1 LPISPEQQLVTGVDG
16 CLAYYKQLEN
26 RRDRLGYDIDGVVFK
41 VDRLDLQERLGFV
54 SRAPRWA
61 IAQKFPAQEEMTRL
75 LAIDVQVGRTG
86 AITPVARLEPVTVA
100 GVTVTNATLH
110 NEDEI
115 KRKDVRV
122 GDSVI
127 IRRAGDV
134 IPQVVRVIPEKR
146 PNDSKPFKMPKKC
159 PACGSELMRDVDEA
173 VLRCSGGLYCP
184 AQLKESIKHF
194 ASRLAMDIEGLGDKL
209 IEQLV
214 DKGLLTTPA
223 ELYRLQPD
231 QLAGMERMGEKSA
244 DNIVQALEASKLTTL
259 PRFLYALGIREVG
272 EATANSLAIHYNN
285 LQDLIEERSAEA
297 LQQIPDVGPVVAEHI
312 ITFFRQPHNRETI
325 DQLLE
330 SGIHWPAIEA
340 RGDEMPLEGK
350 VIVLTGTLSRSRAEV
365 KEQLQSLG
373 AKVTSSV
380 SKKSDY
386 LIVGEDA
393 GSKRQ
398 KAEELGVTILNEDEL
413 TKLLANITKG
423 R

>member
-1 LPISPEQQLVTGVDG
+1 
-16 CLAYYKQLEN
+16 
-26 RRDRLGYDIDGVVFK
+26 LGYEIDGVVFK

-61 IAQKFPAQEEMTRL
+61 IAQKFPAQEEMTKL

-86 AITPVARLEPVTVA
+86 AITPVARLEPVAVA

-110 NEDEI
+110 NQDEI

-122 GDSVI
+122 GDTVI

-134 IPQVVRVIPEKR
+134 IPQVVRVIQEKR
-146 PNDSKPFKMPKKC
+146 PGNSRPFKMPQKC
-159 PACGSELMRDVDEA
+159 PACGSELTRDADEV

-194 ASRLAMDIEGLGDKL
+194 ASRLAMDIDGLGDKL

-214 DKGLLTTPA
+214 DKGVLATPA
-223 ELYRLQPD
+223 ELYQLQPE

-244 DNIVQALEASKLTTL
+244 HNIVQALEKSKLTTL

-285 LQDLIEERSAEA
+285 LHDLIEERSAEA
-297 LQQIPDVGPVVAEHI
+297 LQKIPDVGPVVAEHI

-325 DQLLE
+325 AQLLE
-330 SGIHWPAIEA
+330 SGIHWPAIES
-340 RGDEMPLEGK
+340 REDEMPLEGK
-350 VIVLTGTLSRSRAEV
+350 VIVLTGTLSRPRAEV

-398 KAEELGVTILNEDEL
+398 KAEELGVAILNELEF
-413 TKLLANITKG
+413 TELLANITKG
-423 R
+423 V